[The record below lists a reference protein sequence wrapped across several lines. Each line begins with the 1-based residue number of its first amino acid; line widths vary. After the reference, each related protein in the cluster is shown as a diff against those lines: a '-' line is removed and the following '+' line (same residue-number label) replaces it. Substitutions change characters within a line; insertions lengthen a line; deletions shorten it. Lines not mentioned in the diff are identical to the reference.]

1 VIITRKEV
9 KKMNV
14 KKLLAMMLVFSFL
27 VTVGV
32 MQIAAQSNNTE
43 NDLDQDQLEMSEPSY
58 QGSIIVDGSEYDS
71 ISEQEEGN
79 ALASLATI
87 TADQAKQFAE
97 EAVNGTEKAS
107 KVELDNENGNL
118 VYEVTIGN
126 QEVKIDAGDGSVLH
140 IENTDIEKD

>member
-1 VIITRKEV
+1 
-9 KKMNV
+9 MNV
-14 KKLLAMMLVFSFL
+14 KKILAMMLVFSFL

-32 MQIAAQSNNTE
+32 MQVAAQSTGTE

-58 QGSIIVDGSEYDS
+58 QGSITVDGSEYDS
-71 ISEQEEGN
+71 ISEQEESN
-79 ALASLATI
+79 ALAKLATI
-87 TADQAKQFAE
+87 TADQAKQYAE
-97 EAVNGTEKAS
+97 EAVNGTETAS
-107 KVELDNENGNL
+107 KVELENENGTL

>member
-1 VIITRKEV
+1 
-9 KKMNV
+9 MNI

-58 QGSIIVDGSEYDS
+58 QGSITVDGSEYDS
-71 ISEQEEGN
+71 INEQEESN
-79 ALASLATI
+79 ALAKLATI
-87 TADQAKQFAE
+87 TADQAKQYSE
-97 EAVNGTEKAS
+97 EAVNGTETAS
-107 KVELDNENGNL
+107 KVELENENGTL

>member
-1 VIITRKEV
+1 
-9 KKMNV
+9 MNV

-32 MQIAAQSNNTE
+32 MQIAAQSYNTE

-58 QGSIIVDGSEYDS
+58 EGSITVDGSEYDS
-71 ISEQEEGN
+71 ISEQEESN
-79 ALASLATI
+79 ALAKLATI
-87 TADQAKQFAE
+87 TADQAKQYAE
-97 EAVNGTEKAS
+97 EAVNGTETAS
-107 KVELDNENGNL
+107 KIELENENGTL

>member
-1 VIITRKEV
+1 
-9 KKMNV
+9 MNV

-32 MQIAAQSNNTE
+32 MQVAAQSTGTE

-58 QGSIIVDGSEYDS
+58 QGSITVDGSEYDS
-71 ISEQEEGN
+71 ISEQEESN
-79 ALASLATI
+79 ALAKLATI
-87 TADQAKQFAE
+87 TADQAKQYAE
-97 EAVNGTEKAS
+97 EAVNGTETAS
-107 KVELDNENGNL
+107 KVELENENGTL